1 MPAQR
6 GLRAPLAHVLLGC
19 LDATGTSTED
29 STCPVRRPSSG
40 RALRHVGGLANAPQV
55 PSDAG
60 RIGDEREQLHPSAAA
75 RAERRRIKPP
85 FTGWRMAGRRG
96 SRHLPGARE
105 PLPRR
110 FGHGTEVASKP
121 RKVAADA
128 TRPSRPLAHVL
139 LGSLDAA
146 GTSPKHA
153 TVPVRRST
161 SRGSLRHVRRLADAS
176 QVPSDAPRVRDDRE
190 QLHPPAAAGARQN
203 VEPKCSLEE
212 LGPRAVG
219 ASTRPLGHGRRVLRW
234 DHRGLR
240 GETGPELARRRE
252 HARVPNGM
260 KARCGHRRRETAEE

>member
-1 MPAQR
+1 MFVVA
-6 GLRAPLAHVLLGC
+6 LLTLARTVEGEVAALAADLGV
-19 LDATGTSTED
+19 A
-29 STCPVRRPSSG
+29 
-40 RALRHVGGLANAPQV
+40 AY
-55 PSDAG
+55 DAG
-60 RIGDEREQLHPSAAA
+60 QLLRSGTPSILLRTAE
-75 RAERRRIKPP
+75 ERRRIKPP